1 MRISKWYSVD
11 IVIDSTDDLNT
22 AFEAVSNFFALYDEI
37 TIHYEVEPDT
47 DFCISVERESRIIS
61 WSNFNTNRHGTAQ
74 FEKLTPEILKE
85 VFANA

>member
-22 AFEAVSNFFALYDEI
+22 VFDAVSNFFALYDEV
-37 TIHYEVEPDT
+37 TIHYEVEPDI
-47 DFCISVERESRIIS
+47 DFCFSIERKSRVIS
-61 WSNFNTNRHGTAQ
+61 WSNFNTNRHGVTY

-85 VFANA
+85 VFSNA